1 VVYVQ
6 FAKIRAT
13 FPRVQH
19 GGMMLL
25 ADFPE
30 MTIAGKHLGAAQ

>member
-1 VVYVQ
+1 MR
-6 FAKIRAT
+6 RAWDMT
-13 FPRVQH
+13 VSLGRIQH

-30 MTIAGKHLGAAQ
+30 MTIAGKYLGAAQ